1 MQTRPPAWT
10 SHADEALA
18 SAARG
23 IRLLSAVTPLNA
35 KAERA
40 RLIEAVNHNDDAI
53 PKWTYAS
60 PAKSDVR
67 ERLDQV
73 ARALGSLGDDR
84 LVQIYLARAH
94 ELAREAELIEAV
106 GTESFAALA
115 TARFSGDSRSITK
128 KARALALGWANEKAT
143 DDAEVFASDAD
154 HPDSLLSVMKKEV
167 GKRGLPFRVQVHA
180 PLSSLAATG
189 DGVIYV
195 TAGRPI
201 SKAAAVRTVL
211 HEIEGHA
218 LPRIAASKLDLA
230 IFRIGTAGGT
240 DDQEGLALLVEERE
254 ASLVGERRR
263 DLASRAMAVEAMRNG
278 ADFPAVVKFLRSD
291 HGRSATQ
298 SVSIAE
304 RIFRGSY
311 GRTPG
316 LGRESIYLESFVRVK
331 AHVAKFPE
339 AERVLKSGQ
348 VSVDA
353 ADVLASYA
361 AT

>member
-10 SHADEALA
+10 SHADEALT

-23 IRLLSAVTPLNA
+23 IRLLSAATPLNA
-35 KAERA
+35 NAERA
-40 RLIEAVNHNDDAI
+40 RLIEATNRNDNAI
-53 PKWTYAS
+53 PKWTYGE
-60 PAKSDVR
+60 PPKSDVR
-67 ERLDQV
+67 ARLDKLIEGLEML
-73 ARALGSLGDDR
+73 AAEPLAS
-84 LVQIYLARAH
+84 IYLLRAR
-94 ELAREAELIEAV
+94 ELAREAELIESV
-106 GTESFAALA
+106 GTEKFAALS
-115 TARFSGDSRSITK
+115 TARFSGDSRSIAK
-128 KARALALGWANEKAT
+128 KAHALATRWAKEKTT

-154 HPDSLLSVMKKEV
+154 HPDSLLSLMKKEV
-167 GKRGLPFRVQVHA
+167 GKRALPFRVQAHA

-195 TAGRPI
+195 TADRLI
-201 SKAAAVRTVL
+201 SKAAALRTVL

-218 LPRIAASKLDLA
+218 LPRIAATKLDLA
-230 IFRIGTAGGT
+230 IFRIGTARGT
-240 DDQEGLALLVEERE
+240 DDQEGLALLIEER
-254 ASLVGERRR
+254 AGSLVGERRR
-263 DLASRAMAVEAMRNG
+263 DLAARAMTVDAMRNG
-278 ADFPAVVKFLRSD
+278 ADFPTIVKLLRND
-291 HGRSATQ
+291 HDRTAAQ

-316 LGRESIYLESFVRVK
+316 LGRESIYIESFVRVK